1 MSLYAFWHAQC
12 DKCGEYFEED
22 SKDQAEWESALREKL
37 TAEGWSVEDRQET
50 FRGSAL
56 THTVAHVLCDDCKP
70 GEDEERGHC
79 HED

>member
-1 MSLYAFWHAQC
+1 
-12 DKCGEYFEED
+12 
-22 SKDQAEWESALREKL
+22 
-37 TAEGWSVEDRQET
+37 VEDRQET